1 MFLVCTRCFYI
12 DLLLLLCYT
21 KQNKAKCKY
30 DLDSVKAWMRL
41 NMFKQADPKK
51 RMILWNIIYTILC
64 IVIIWEI
71 VTFGTDALMFILLG
85 VCLLFQLLVLFL
97 YFIAPKIQYKALA
110 KMRDV
115 ENEYFFG
122 DDTLKAST
130 KGEEYN
136 GASEIQYS
144 FFVKAYE
151 TSKYLFIYQTNN
163 QVFVIDKS
171 TIEGGTAEDIKN
183 KLSAYMKDK
192 YVVCKY

>member
-1 MFLVCTRCFYI
+1 MEI
-12 DLLLLLCYT
+12 
-21 KQNKAKCKY
+21 KAKCKY
-30 DLDSVKAWMRL
+30 DLDSVKAWTRL

-71 VTFGTDALMFILLG
+71 VTFGTDALMLILLG

-110 KMRDV
+110 KMRDA

-163 QVFVIDKS
+163 QVFVVDKS